1 MYLFYFL
8 FLFIAIPCNTT
19 TAYPVRVMDTSSL
32 GVTTTFDT
40 TTKFSTTLSATTLSS
55 TLAKDIPI
63 VVLHGI
69 ASSAKNM
76 QVLSDWLAETFHR
89 DVFNIEIGNGE
100 LNSIYMPLDQQLTIL
115 CNTIY
120 NIRELRY
127 GFDFIGMSQGGLLAR
142 GYLEDCNI
150 FPVRNLINLAS
161 PNGGVIEETSLDMYS
176 KFYQQHFSLTQF
188 CRDPFRLRP

>member
-40 TTKFSTTLSATTLSS
+40 TTFDTTTFDTTTKFSTTLSATTLSS

-69 ASSAKNM
+69 ASSA
-76 QVLSDWLAETFHR
+76 
-89 DVFNIEIGNGE
+89 
-100 LNSIYMPLDQQLTIL
+100 
-115 CNTIY
+115 
-120 NIRELRY
+120 
-127 GFDFIGMSQGGLLAR
+127 
-142 GYLEDCNI
+142 
-150 FPVRNLINLAS
+150 
-161 PNGGVIEETSLDMYS
+161 
-176 KFYQQHFSLTQF
+176 
-188 CRDPFRLRP
+188 